1 MMNCPNS
8 YVKNNQAKRPN
19 CSKIIPYFSVMPVM
33 EKKAINSLLE
43 IALVVFVFQLFWFT
57 YYLSLGKLWPSDN
70 IGNYRIATHIT
81 QSIVLVVA
89 AFIVFPQ
96 YSKRK
101 KLIPFL
107 LLTVV
112 LLLAFTQLFNW
123 SRQFLNGPVFYLL
136 NTIKQPKKG
145 PTTPNYFVQNLISA
159 LTYYLLGLGYAFAR
173 DWFAKERAALVL
185 EKEKAQAELSLLRN
199 QLNPHF
205 LFNTINNIYYLAL
218 IQSAKTADA
227 LLKLSD
233 LLRYVLDEKSDWV
246 GLDKEYQ
253 HLLKF
258 IELHRLRFPKDQI
271 ELNVT
276 QEDQFVGCQ
285 IPPMILLT
293 FVENA
298 FKHGEPGTE
307 TKPVII
313 SLHIAAG
320 KLHYSVSNKIAQG
333 ISKDQNNGIGIPN
346 LIKRMQI
353 LYPNKHHLELGASGE
368 QYLAKLEIDLNP

>member
-1 MMNCPNS
+1 MD
-8 YVKNNQAKRPN
+8 
-19 CSKIIPYFSVMPVM
+19 
-33 EKKAINSLLE
+33 KKALKSLLE
-43 IALVVFVFQLFWFT
+43 IALVVFVFQLFWLS
-57 YYLSLGKLWPSDN
+57 YYLFLGKPWPNDN
-70 IGNYRIATHIT
+70 IGYYRITTHIT

-89 AFIVFPQ
+89 AFLVFPQ
-96 YSKRK
+96 YTKRK
-101 KLIPFL
+101 RLIPFL
-107 LLTVV
+107 LFSV
-112 LLLAFTQLFNW
+112 LLLLLFTQLFNFA
-123 SRQFLNGPVFYLL
+123 RQFLNGPVFHLL
-136 NTIKQPKKG
+136 NSAQQPKKVVA
-145 PTTPNYFVQNLISA
+145 TPSYFIPNLISA
-159 LTYYLLGLGYAFAR
+159 LTYYLLGLGYAFAK

-218 IQSAKTADA
+218 IQSTKTADA

-246 GLDKEYQ
+246 SLDKEYQ

-271 ELNVT
+271 KLNVS
-276 QEDQFVGCQ
+276 QEDQFASCQ

-307 TKPVII
+307 TEPVMLELSIE
-313 SLHIAAG
+313 G
-320 KLHYSVSNKIAQG
+320 NKLYYSVQNKIAQG

-353 LYPNKHHLELGASGE
+353 LYPNQHKISMKESE
-368 QYLAKLEIDLNP
+368 NYFLAELEIALPS

>member
-1 MMNCPNS
+1 M
-8 YVKNNQAKRPN
+8 KNNQAKRAN

-33 EKKAINSLLE
+33 EKKALKSLLE
-43 IALVVFVFQLFWFT
+43 IALVVIVFQLFWFT
-57 YYLSLGKLWPSDN
+57 YYLFLGKLWPSDN
-70 IGNYRIATHIT
+70 IGYYRVATHLT
-81 QSIVLVVA
+81 QSLVLVVA

-107 LLTVV
+107 LLSVV
-112 LLLAFTQLFNW
+112 LLLLFTQLFNF
-123 SRQFLNGPVFYLL
+123 SRQFLNGPVFILL
-136 NTIKQPKKG
+136 NNFKQPNKA
-145 PTTPNYFVQNLISA
+145 PATPNYFVQNLITS

-173 DWFAKERAALVL
+173 DWFAKERAALML

-218 IQSAKTADA
+218 IQSTKTADA

-233 LLRYVLDEKSDWV
+233 LLRYVLHEKNDWV
-246 GLDKEYQ
+246 SLDKEYQ

-271 ELNVT
+271 ELSVSE
-276 QEDQFVGCQ
+276 EDQFASCQ

-298 FKHGEPGTE
+298 FKHGEAGTE
-307 TKPVII
+307 TEPVKIQ
-313 SLHIAAG
+313 LNIAAG
-320 KLHYSVSNKIAQG
+320 KLHYSVSNKIANG

-353 LYPNKHHLELGASGE
+353 LYPNKHHLQMGANGDN
-368 QYLAKLEIDLNP
+368 YLAKLEIDLNP

>member
-1 MMNCPNS
+1 
-8 YVKNNQAKRPN
+8 
-19 CSKIIPYFSVMPVM
+19 MPVM
-33 EKKAINSLLE
+33 EKKAFKSFLE
-43 IALVVFVFQLFWFT
+43 IALVVLVFQLFWFI

-70 IGNYRIATHIT
+70 IGNYRIATHLS
-81 QSIVLVVA
+81 QCIVLLVA
-89 AFIVFPQ
+89 AFILFPQ
-96 YSKRK
+96 YSKTKR
-101 KLIPFL
+101 LIPFL
-107 LLTVV
+107 LLSVA
-112 LLLAFTQLFNW
+112 LLLAFTQLFQL

-136 NTIKQPKKG
+136 SGLKQNKK
-145 PTTPNYFVQNLISA
+145 PVATPNYFIQNLIAA

-173 DWFAKERAALVL
+173 DWFAKERAALML

-218 IQSAKTADA
+218 IQSNKTADA

-233 LLRYVLDEKSDWV
+233 LLRYVLHEKSDWV
-246 GLDKEYQ
+246 SLDKEYQ

-271 ELNVT
+271 ELSVSE
-276 QEDQFVGCQ
+276 EDQFASCQ

-307 TKPVII
+307 EEPVKIQ
-313 SLHIAAG
+313 LNIAAG
-320 KLHYSVSNKIAQG
+320 KLHYSVSNKIANG

-353 LYPNKHHLELGASGE
+353 LYPNKHHLQMGANGDN
-368 QYLAKLEIDLNP
+368 YLAKLEIDLNP

>member
-1 MMNCPNS
+1 
-8 YVKNNQAKRPN
+8 
-19 CSKIIPYFSVMPVM
+19 MPVM
-33 EKKAINSLLE
+33 EKKALHSILE
-43 IALVVFVFQLFWFT
+43 IALLVAVFQLFWFT
-57 YYLSLGKLWPSDN
+57 YYSFLGKPWPSDS
-70 IGNYRIATHIT
+70 IGYYRIATHLT
-81 QSIVLVVA
+81 QSAILVVV
-89 AFIVFPQ
+89 AFLLFPR
-96 YSKRK
+96 YAKRK
-101 KLIPFL
+101 RLIPFL
-107 LLTVV
+107 LLSVMF
-112 LLLAFTQLFNW
+112 LLLFTQMFNLA
-123 SRQFLNGPVFYLL
+123 RQLLTNPVFYLL
-136 NTIKQPKKG
+136 NTLKQPKKAAA
-145 PTTPNYFVQNLISA
+145 TPSYFAQNLISS

-233 LLRYVLDEKSDWV
+233 LLRYVLHEKSDWV
-246 GLDKEYQ
+246 SLDREYQ

-271 ELNVT
+271 ELTIVPEN
-276 QEDQFVGCQ
+276 QFAAYQ
-285 IPPMILLT
+285 IPPMILIT

-307 TKPVII
+307 AEPVSIQLNI
-313 SLHIAAG
+313 EGG
-320 KLHYSVSNKIAQG
+320 KLFYRVNNKIAKG
-333 ISKDQNNGIGIPN
+333 ITKDQKNGIGIPN

-353 LYPNKHHLELGASGE
+353 LYPNKHHLQLGATE
-368 QYLAKLEIDLNP
+368 EYYFAKLEIDLTP

>member
-1 MMNCPNS
+1 MMKCRN
-8 YVKNNQAKRPN
+8 YYAKNIIRNRPT

-33 EKKAINSLLE
+33 EKKALNSLLE
-43 IALVVFVFQLFWFT
+43 IVLVVFVFLLFWFT
-57 YYLSLGKLWPSDN
+57 YYLFLGKLWPNNN
-70 IGNYRIATHIT
+70 IGYYRVATHIT

-89 AFIVFPQ
+89 AFLVFPQ
-96 YSKRK
+96 YTKRK
-101 KLIPFL
+101 RLIPFL
-107 LLTVV
+107 LLSIA
-112 LLLAFTQLFNW
+112 LLLLFTQLFQF

-136 NTIKQPKKG
+136 GTSKQPQKAVAM
-145 PTTPNYFVQNLISA
+145 PNYFVQNLITA

-173 DWFAKERAALVL
+173 DWFAKDRAALVL

-218 IQSAKTADA
+218 IQSTKTADA

-233 LLRYVLDEKSDWV
+233 LLRYVLHEKNDWV
-246 GLDKEYQ
+246 SLDKEYQ

-271 ELNVT
+271 ELSVS
-276 QEDQFVGCQ
+276 QEDQFASCQ

-307 TKPVII
+307 TEPVII

-320 KLHYSVSNKIAQG
+320 KLHYSVTNKIAQG

-353 LYPNKHHLELGASGE
+353 LYPNKHHLHLGATGE

>member
-1 MMNCPNS
+1 
-8 YVKNNQAKRPN
+8 VKNNLPN
-19 CSKIIPYFSVMPVM
+19 MPFYSKIIPYFSVMPVM
-33 EKKAINSLLE
+33 EKKALKSILE
-43 IALVVFVFQLFWFT
+43 IALVVFVFLLFWFT
-57 YYLSLGKLWPSDN
+57 YYLFLGKIWPSDN
-70 IGNYRIATHIT
+70 IGYYRIASHLT
-81 QSIVLVVA
+81 QTTVLLVA
-89 AFIVFPQ
+89 AFFVFPR
-96 YSKRK
+96 YAKRK
-101 KLIPFL
+101 RLIPFL
-107 LLTVV
+107 LLSVV
-112 LLLAFTQLFNW
+112 LLLAFTQMFNMA
-123 SRQFLNGPVFYLL
+123 RQLLTSPVFYLL
-136 NTIKQPKKG
+136 NSSQQPKKVVA
-145 PTTPNYFVQNLISA
+145 TPSYFIPNLISA

-233 LLRYVLDEKSDWV
+233 LLRYVLHEKSDWV
-246 GLDKEYQ
+246 SLEKEYQ

-271 ELNVT
+271 ELNMSE
-276 QEDQFVGCQ
+276 EDQFASCQ

-307 TKPVII
+307 AEPVII
-313 SLHIAAG
+313 SLDIAAG

>member
-1 MMNCPNS
+1 
-8 YVKNNQAKRPN
+8 VKNNLTNEPV

-33 EKKAINSLLE
+33 EKKALNSFLE
-43 IALVVFVFQLFWFT
+43 IVLLVVLFQLFWFT

-70 IGNYRIATHIT
+70 IGYYRIASHLT
-81 QSIVLVVA
+81 QTTVIVLA
-89 AFIVFPQ
+89 AFVVFPR
-96 YSKRK
+96 YAKRK
-101 KLIPFL
+101 RLIPFL
-107 LLTVV
+107 LLSV
-112 LLLAFTQLFNW
+112 LLLLVFTQLFNL
-123 SRQFLNGPVFYLL
+123 SRELLTNPVFYLL
-136 NTIKQPKKG
+136 DNSKQPKKAVA
-145 PTTPNYFVQNLISA
+145 TPNYFVQNLISA

-218 IQSAKTADA
+218 KQSDKTADA

-233 LLRYVLDEKSDWV
+233 LLRYVLHEKNDWV
-246 GLDKEYQ
+246 SIDKEYQ

-258 IELHRLRFPKDQI
+258 IELQRLRFPKDKI
-271 ELNVT
+271 EIIAG
-276 QEDQFVGCQ
+276 QEEQFSAYQ
-285 IPPMILLT
+285 IPPMILIT

-298 FKHGEPGTE
+298 FKHGESGTE
-307 TKPVII
+307 EEPVSIQLSI
-313 SLHIAAG
+313 ESG
-320 KLHYSVSNKIAQG
+320 KLQYRVHNKIAKG

-353 LYPNKHHLELGASGE
+353 LYPNKHHMELGATGE
-368 QYLAKLEIDLNP
+368 HYLAKLEIDLNP

>member
-1 MMNCPNS
+1 MKYNEVNR
-8 YVKNNQAKRPN
+8 AI

-33 EKKAINSLLE
+33 EKKALKSLLE
-43 IALVVFVFQLFWFT
+43 IALVVIVFQLFWFT
-57 YYLSLGKLWPSDN
+57 YYLFLGKLWPSDN
-70 IGNYRIATHIT
+70 IGYYRVATHLT
-81 QSIVLVVA
+81 QSLVLVVA

-107 LLTVV
+107 LLSVV
-112 LLLAFTQLFNW
+112 LLLLFTQLFNF
-123 SRQFLNGPVFYLL
+123 SRQFLNGPVFILL
-136 NTIKQPKKG
+136 NNFKQPNKA
-145 PTTPNYFVQNLISA
+145 PATPNYFVQNLITS

-173 DWFAKERAALVL
+173 DWFAKERAALML

-218 IQSAKTADA
+218 IQSTKTADA

-233 LLRYVLDEKSDWV
+233 LLRYVLHEKNDWV
-246 GLDKEYQ
+246 SLDKEYQ

-271 ELNVT
+271 ELSVSE
-276 QEDQFVGCQ
+276 EDQFASCQ

-298 FKHGEPGTE
+298 FKHGEAGTE
-307 TKPVII
+307 TEPVKIQ
-313 SLHIAAG
+313 LNIAAG
-320 KLHYSVSNKIAQG
+320 KLHYSVSNKIANG

-353 LYPNKHHLELGASGE
+353 LYPNKHHLQMGANGDN
-368 QYLAKLEIDLNP
+368 YLAKLEIDLNP